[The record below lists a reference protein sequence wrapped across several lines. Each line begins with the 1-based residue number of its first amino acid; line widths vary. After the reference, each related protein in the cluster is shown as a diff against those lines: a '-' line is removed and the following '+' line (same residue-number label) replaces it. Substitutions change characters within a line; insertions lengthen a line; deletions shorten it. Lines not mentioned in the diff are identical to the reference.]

1 MKYYNRLDVYRTS
14 NNEVSIAKQYAY
26 SYSWWKYW
34 TVDNGISIFNN
45 TYYSQSTC
53 KHQREALA
61 LIREP
66 DLILY
71 HTTANLTSPD
81 EALKNEI
88 KGIDYEIKQLENA
101 IAKPRSRQS
110 TNERRRAEID
120 QLKTHKQKVIRL
132 RDYINNTAE
141 TVS

>member
-1 MKYYNRLDVYRTS
+1 MKYYSRLDVYRTS
-14 NNEVSIAKQYAY
+14 NNEVSITQQYAY
-26 SYSWWKYW
+26 SYGWWKYW

-71 HTTANLTSPD
+71 HTKANLTRPD
-81 EALKNEI
+81 EALKAEI
-88 KGIDYEIKQLENA
+88 ECIDYEIKQLENA
-101 IAKPRSRQS
+101 ITKPRSRKS

-120 QLKTHKQKVIRL
+120 QLNAHKKEVKRIM
-132 RDYINNTAE
+132 DYINNATEA
-141 TVS
+141 VS

>member
-1 MKYYNRLDVYRTS
+1 
-14 NNEVSIAKQYAY
+14 VSITQQYAY
-26 SYSWWKYW
+26 SYGWWKYW

-71 HTTANLTSPD
+71 HTTANLTRPD
-81 EALKNEI
+81 EALKE
-88 KGIDYEIKQLENA
+88 DRQ
-101 IAKPRSRQS
+101 AKVKTKYQRTTKSRDRSTKDS
-110 TNERRRAEID
+110 
-120 QLKTHKQKVIRL
+120 
-132 RDYINNTAE
+132 
-141 TVS
+141 

>member
-1 MKYYNRLDVYRTS
+1 MRYYSRLDVYRTS
-14 NNEVSIAKQYAY
+14 NNEVSLTSQRAY
-26 SYSWWKYW
+26 SYGWWKYW

-45 TYYSQSTC
+45 TVYSQSTR

-71 HTTANLTSPD
+71 HTKANLTRPD
-81 EALKNEI
+81 EALKDEI

-101 IAKPRSRQS
+101 IAKPRSRRS
-110 TNERRRAEID
+110 TNERRRTEIE
-120 QLKTHKQKVIRL
+120 QLNAHKKEVERIMG
-132 RDYINNTAE
+132 YINNTKEA
-141 TVS
+141 V